1 MACTPGTCHGGR
13 TVSRALAVCFAREA
27 LRRHKETGPVSA
39 GGQVIAALLGVD
51 GGAQIALAS
60 PVLAAFVSEGVRAVL
75 ARLDAEDVPASAGL
89 PDPDFGAEDDLVM
102 MSNSDEDIGLVRR
115 ADASASA
122 QEIANEDS
130 RSVNVRDVLTDQLLA
145 TVHPQVAA

>member
-1 MACTPGTCHGGR
+1 M
-13 TVSRALAVCFAREA
+13 
-27 LRRHKETGPVSA
+27 SA